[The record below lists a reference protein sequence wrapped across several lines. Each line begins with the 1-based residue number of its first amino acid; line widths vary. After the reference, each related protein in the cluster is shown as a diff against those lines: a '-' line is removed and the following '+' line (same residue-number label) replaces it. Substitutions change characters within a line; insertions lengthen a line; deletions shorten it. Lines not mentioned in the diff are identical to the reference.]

1 MSNPF
6 PGHARSALALWLG
19 LMAGTVLANEA
30 PSLDQVRNATIAG
43 VFDQPVT
50 LVNGVYEGEPTVPE
64 GAARPRLILVGE
76 PLALQ
81 EFDGADGDAAA
92 VLLSESSG
100 GSGERIW
107 LAVTG
112 LRDGRAESLGAVLV
126 GDRLRI
132 RSLST
137 EGADLVLEVV
147 EAGPDDPACCPTQAA
162 LKRYRL
168 WDGGLTLTSDEVT
181 GALSLAL
188 VAGTQWRL
196 VELDGEPLPDGV
208 KPPTLEIKEGRLSGF
223 DGCNRYMGKIEES
236 APGQV
241 AVGPLAGTRMACP
254 EPAMQLEQR
263 FLDALGKATRYDFL
277 AGRLLLSGE
286 DNDDQRTLLLAPAKS
301 ESEP

>member
-1 MSNPF
+1 MSIPF
-6 PGHARSALALWLG
+6 LGHARPALTLWLG

-50 LVNGVYEGEPTVPE
+50 LVNGVYEGEPTVPD
-64 GAARPRLILVGE
+64 GAARPRLMLVGE

-81 EFDGADGDAAA
+81 EFDGADGDATA
-92 VLLSESSG
+92 VLLSASSG

-126 GDRLRI
+126 GDRVRI

-188 VAGTQWRL
+188 VAGTQWTL
-196 VELDGEPLPDGV
+196 VE
-208 KPPTLEIKEGRLSGF
+208 TGRRAAAGWGQAA
-223 DGCNRYMGKIEES
+223 D
-236 APGQV
+236 PGGQGG
-241 AVGPLAGTRMACP
+241 AAFGL
-254 EPAMQLEQR
+254 
-263 FLDALGKATRYDFL
+263 
-277 AGRLLLSGE
+277 
-286 DNDDQRTLLLAPAKS
+286 
-301 ESEP
+301 

>member
-1 MSNPF
+1 MSVPF
-6 PGHARSALALWLG
+6 RGHARPTLALWLG
-19 LMAGTVLANEA
+19 LMAGTLLAAEA
-30 PSLDQVRNATIAG
+30 PSLNQVRNGTIAG

-50 LVNGVYEGEPTVPE
+50 LVNGVYEGEPTVPD
-64 GAARPRLILVGE
+64 GAARPRLMLVGE

-126 GDRLRI
+126 GDRVRI
-132 RSLST
+132 RSLLA

-147 EAGPDDPACCPTQAA
+147 EAGPDEAACCPTQAT

-188 VAGTQWRL
+188 VAGTQWTL

-208 KPPTLEIKEGRLSGF
+208 KPPILEIKEGRLSGF

-236 APGQV
+236 TPGQV

>member
-1 MSNPF
+1 MSIPF
-6 PGHARSALALWLG
+6 PGHARPALTLWLG

-64 GAARPRLILVGE
+64 GAARPRLLLVGE

-126 GDRLRI
+126 GDRVRI

-188 VAGTQWRL
+188 VAGTQWSL

-208 KPPTLEIKEGRLSGF
+208 KPPTLEVREGRLSGF
-223 DGCNRYMGKIEES
+223 DGCNRYMGKIEDP
-236 APGQV
+236 APGEV
-241 AVGPLAGTRMACP
+241 VVGPLAGTRMACP
-254 EPAMQLEQR
+254 GPAMQLEQR
-263 FLDALGKATRYDFL
+263 FLEALGKATHYDFQ
-277 AGRLLLSGE
+277 AGRLLLSGKDWDAE
-286 DNDDQRTLLLAPAKS
+286 HRLLFAPGQANAN
-301 ESEP
+301 P